1 MSEPTLGMLEKLVGY
16 TSLKQKVINKN
27 IANLSTESYVRE
39 EVSFQDFLS
48 GSANNNLNITSQK
61 HITPQKP
68 SGLENNLNVVKNSA
82 GDMYSGVNNV
92 DIEKEMADL
101 AENTIVF
108 KFAVRKLS
116 GYFKNVQSV
125 IKGGRA

>member
-101 AENTIVF
+101 AENTILF

>member
-27 IANLSTESYVRE
+27 IANLSTENYVRE

-61 HITPQKP
+61 HIVPQKP
-68 SGLENNLNVVKNSA
+68 EGLENNLNVVKNSA
-82 GDMYSGVNNV
+82 GEMYSGVNNV